1 LFARKKEK
9 RQSCTSK
16 KQKKK
21 RKKKKKKEHRQTYSE
36 VECKGCKAGLLFFL
50 QFFNRID
57 VIFFD
62 FIIINCP
69 GVVYCSN

>member
-1 LFARKKEK
+1 LREKKKNDKVVQAKSKKKKEK
-9 RQSCTSK
+9 K
-16 KQKKK
+16 KN
-21 RKKKKKKEHRQTYSE
+21 KKEHRQTYSE